1 MNVFLYN
8 AEHNPII
15 YTEEAKKA
23 FRDGHDLRIY
33 DANEALADQ
42 LKGVD
47 AVVDV
52 GGWGTDEM
60 IEAARDA
67 RLWQILGQGLDHTD
81 VELIKSKGIMVCNCP
96 ASTTSVGLA
105 ECAIMYMLMLVRKFH
120 EGTVGLKEGRI
131 FQPMGQSLDGLTLG
145 LIGFGASAQE
155 LAKRARPF
163 GMRIEAIEVRD
174 VDSEIK
180 PDFLGGPDDLDE
192 MIRRS
197 DFLSLHLPLMDKTQ
211 QIIDARRIAL
221 MKPSAFLINVARGD
235 LVDEQALHEA
245 VLGGKIAGTGLDV
258 YSEEPPD
265 VSGPFFD
272 LPNVVLTPHFSGC
285 TDHVVQKRIEFA
297 LDNVNLLAQGLEP
310 LCRVDK

>member
-1 MNVFLYN
+1 
-8 AEHNPII
+8 
-15 YTEEAKKA
+15 
-23 FRDGHDLRIY
+23 
-33 DANEALADQ
+33 
-42 LKGVD
+42 
-47 AVVDV
+47 
-52 GGWGTDEM
+52 
-60 IEAARDA
+60 
-67 RLWQILGQGLDHTD
+67 
-81 VELIKSKGIMVCNCP
+81 
-96 ASTTSVGLA
+96 
-105 ECAIMYMLMLVRKFH
+105 
-120 EGTVGLKEGRI
+120 
-131 FQPMGQSLDGLTLG
+131 
-145 LIGFGASAQE
+145 
-155 LAKRARPF
+155 
-163 GMRIEAIEVRD
+163 MRIEVIEVRD
-174 VDSEIK
+174 VDSEIE

-197 DFLSLHLPLMDKTQ
+197 DFLSLHLPLTDKTQ

-245 VLGGKIAGTGLDV
+245 VLGGKISGAGLDV

-285 TDHVVQKRIEFA
+285 TDHVVQKRVGFA